1 MNDTKKLPVLIF
13 IFGGGFT
20 KGTADDT
27 IHGPDFLLEREIIYV
42 TISYRLG
49 VLGFMSLGTPEFS
62 GNMGL
67 KDQQLALKWIYENI
81 ESFGGDNTRITLS
94 GHSAGK
100 RRLFSTSISIR
111 IISSYKCKIGF
122 IFVLGSMSV
131 GHHFLHPET
140 QNYFQQLLCMSGTSI
155 TATSYENGDHRCL
168 MELLASYTKPA
179 ETTEELIEFLQNA
192 PIEEFMRLT
201 SVTKSPVDPIWAPIV
216 ESQLFILISATA
228 FILISIR
235 FSISQEK
242 TPLIHTFQEIHFCNW
257 KASLQLTKPL
267 TSHSLIG

>member
-27 IHGPDFLLEREIIYV
+27 THGPDFLLEREIIYV

-100 RRLFSTSISIR
+100 RCLLSTSIPNRLNSLYECIIFYFCDR
-111 IISSYKCKIGF
+111 INVSWSSFPSSGNAKLF
-122 IFVLGSMSV
+122 PTNT
-131 GHHFLHPET
+131 LHEW
-140 QNYFQQLLCMSGTSI
+140 NI
-155 TATSYENGDHRCL
+155 NH
-168 MELLASYTKPA
+168 
-179 ETTEELIEFLQNA
+179 
-192 PIEEFMRLT
+192 
-201 SVTKSPVDPIWAPIV
+201 
-216 ESQLFILISATA
+216 
-228 FILISIR
+228 
-235 FSISQEK
+235 
-242 TPLIHTFQEIHFCNW
+242 CN
-257 KASLQLTKPL
+257 
-267 TSHSLIG
+267 